1 MRNIMFKI
9 KSGNGFMFNFL
20 WILPFYIYII
30 HGSGCKNDNEPIT
43 PDDTLKQVYYS
54 AEKFCMGND
63 LSVVNQVEEH
73 GGLFSDSGVA
83 SDPYTILKKHGANLV
98 RLRLWH
104 NPQWT
109 RDVYGA
115 SGTKLYNDL
124 SDVEESMSRA
134 RQNNM
139 EVCLDFHFS
148 DTWAD
153 AGNQQVPAAW
163 ADIKSLEVLKDSI
176 YNYTFKVL
184 SYLKGKGLMPYMVQL
199 GNEINCGICYSGT
212 QSGFPNLNCCNNH
225 WSDLGSVINSAI
237 KAVRDASA
245 GQSKSVLIALH
256 IADPASAEW
265 FFEKIT
271 TDGAVSDFDVI
282 GYSYY
287 PLWHTSVKL
296 SNISYITGRLREKF
310 GKKVMIFETAYPW
323 TADGNDN
330 YTNLLGGQP
339 AITGYPFTPEGQ
351 LNMMKALTQEVIDGG
366 GTGIIYWEP
375 AWITSQMK
383 DLWGTG
389 SSWENAT
396 FFDFSG
402 NTLPVI
408 NYMNYPYKF
417 PAK

>member
-1 MRNIMFKI
+1 MKRALLTRYSLCIQALTI
-9 KSGNGFMFNFL
+9 PVLLALQGA
-20 WILPFYIYII
+20 
-30 HGSGCKNDNEPIT
+30 GCKDTGNPGT
-43 PDDTLKQVYYS
+43 PGDTLMLVYYNID
-54 AEKFCMGND
+54 KFCMGND

-73 GGLFSDSGVA
+73 GGAYADSGIA
-83 SDPYTILKKHGANLV
+83 GDPFAILRDHGANLV

-109 RDVYGA
+109 KEVYGA

-124 SDVEESMSRA
+124 ADVEAGMLRA
-134 RQNNM
+134 KQNNM
-139 EVCLDFHFS
+139 EVCLDIHYS

-153 AGNQQVPAAW
+153 AGNQEVPAAW
-163 ADIKSLEVLKDSI
+163 AEIKNLDILKDSV
-176 YNYTFKVL
+176 YNYTYKVL
-184 SYLKGKGLMPYMVQL
+184 NYLKGKGLLPYMVQL
-199 GNEINCGICYSGT
+199 GNEINCGICYSGI

-225 WSDLGSVINSAI
+225 WADFGSVINSAI
-237 KAVRDASA
+237 KAVRDVSA
-245 GQSKSVLIALH
+245 GQGKSVKIALH
-256 IADPASAEW
+256 IADPGNAEW
-265 FFEKIT
+265 FFDQLISE
-271 TDGAVSDFDVI
+271 GAVNDFDVI

-296 SNISYITGRLREKF
+296 SNISYVTGRLRGKF
-310 GKKVMIFETAYPW
+310 SKEVMILETAYPW
-323 TADGNDN
+323 TTDGNDN
-330 YTNLLGGQP
+330 YTNLLGGQ
-339 AITGYPFTPEGQ
+339 AALAGYPYTPEGQ
-351 LNMMKALTQEVIDGG
+351 LSLMKALAQEVIDGG
-366 GTGIIYWEP
+366 GRGIVYWEP

-408 NYMNYPYKF
+408 NYMNYPYTF